1 MNDMKE
7 ILENQRQFY
16 NTGKTRSF
24 AFRMKA
30 LTRLEQAVS
39 GYETQIKQAL
49 KKDLN
54 KSPVESYMTEIGM
67 ILEEISYL
75 KHHLKKWMEPKKI
88 RAPLAQFPS
97 KCFQITEPYGIVLI
111 TAPWN
116 FPFLLSLQPL
126 AGAIAAGNCCVI
138 KPSEYAPESA
148 RVLRKILRAV
158 FPPKYVCVIP
168 GGKETSQKLLD
179 ETFDYIFFTGSVPVG
194 RIVMQKAAAHLT
206 PVTLELGGKSPCV
219 VEKSANIKMA
229 AKRIVFGKL
238 LNAGQVCVAPD
249 YILVD
254 KTVEKELI
262 MYLKYWIR
270 VMYGENPV
278 THPDYPSIVSRR
290 HYKRLM
296 EMINQ
301 GEIVFGGYGD
311 EKTRKIA
318 PTILRNP
325 DLKAP
330 LMEEEIFGP
339 LLPVLSYE
347 TLEDAKAFI
356 AKRPKPLALYLFTRD
371 RQSERNIMDGLSYG
385 GGCVN
390 DTIMQLASSSMGFG
404 GVGESGMGSYHGKD
418 SFETFSHRKSILKKS
433 DRIDLPVR
441 YMPYDAVKEKM
452 IRLFLGSHK

>member
-1 MNDMKE
+1 
-7 ILENQRQFY
+7 
-16 NTGKTRSF
+16 
-24 AFRMKA
+24 
-30 LTRLEQAVS
+30 
-39 GYETQIKQAL
+39 
-49 KKDLN
+49 
-54 KSPVESYMTEIGM
+54 
-67 ILEEISYL
+67 
-75 KHHLKKWMEPKKI
+75 
-88 RAPLAQFPS
+88 
-97 KCFQITEPYGIVLI
+97 
-111 TAPWN
+111 
-116 FPFLLSLQPL
+116 
-126 AGAIAAGNCCVI
+126 
-138 KPSEYAPESA
+138 
-148 RVLRKILRAV
+148 
-158 FPPKYVCVIP
+158 
-168 GGKETSQKLLD
+168 
-179 ETFDYIFFTGSVPVG
+179 
-194 RIVMQKAAAHLT
+194 MQKAAAHLT

-249 YILVD
+249 YILMD